1 MSVAHWRELQIYA
14 LGDAS
19 IPHAVATQVR
29 AVGWS
34 VSRAVWNPPHTGT
47 PRGAFLRPARRGP
60 GGAVAAG
67 LHPAAQKAVMPPPRR
82 NVDPGI
88 SGFKYGAR
96 TEMVAGRRQSECSR

>member
-67 LHPAAQKAVMPPPRR
+67 LHPAAQKAVMPPPTEERR
-82 NVDPGI
+82 SGYLGI
-88 SGFKYGAR
+88 QIWR
-96 TEMVAGRRQSECSR
+96 TDRNGCRQEAK